1 MLIDKYSTFGENLSL
16 TSAGVIGNA
25 IDLGAAYNI
34 GAGANRPPVLH
45 VVAATEIKAAGTLQ
59 LCASTDGTTAGNVL
73 MSIPFAASAEG
84 DVLFSGIMPT
94 IPEASGQYLVLNN
107 ATAVTDGGTVNAYV
121 LNNAPAHH
129 IYPGK

>member
-16 TSAGVIGNA
+16 ASAGVIGNA

-59 LCASTDGTTAGNVL
+59 LCASTDGTIAGDVL
-73 MSIPFAASAEG
+73 MSIPFKASAEG
-84 DVLFSGIMPT
+84 YVLFSGIMPT
-94 IPEASGQYLVLNN
+94 IPEASGRYLVLNN
-107 ATAVTDGGTVNAYV
+107 GDAITGGGTVNAYA
-121 LNNAPAHH
+121 LNTAPAHH

>member
-1 MLIDKYSTFGENLSL
+1 MLIDKNSTFGENLSL

-45 VVAATEIKAAGTLQ
+45 VVAATKIKAAGTLQ
-59 LCASTDGTTAGNVL
+59 LCASTDGATAGDVL
-73 MSIPFAASAEG
+73 MSIPFAASDEG
-84 DVLFSGIMPT
+84 TVLFSGIMPT
-94 IPEASGQYLVLNN
+94 IPEANGQYLVLNN
-107 ATAVTDGGTVNAYV
+107 ATAVTNGGTVNAYV

-129 IYPGK
+129 IYPGR

>member
-1 MLIDKYSTFGENLSL
+1 MLIDKFSTFGENLSL
-16 TSAGVIGNA
+16 ASTGVIGNA
-25 IDLGAAYNI
+25 IDLGATYNI

-45 VVAATEIKAAGTLQ
+45 VVAATEIKAAGTIQ
-59 LCASTDGTTAGNVL
+59 MCTSTDGTTAGDVL
-73 MSIPFAASAEG
+73 MSIPFKVAAEG

-94 IPEASGQYLVLNN
+94 IPEASGQYLLLNN
-107 ATAVTDGGTVNAYV
+107 ATAVSEGGSVNAYV

>member
-16 TSAGVIGNA
+16 VSAGVIGDA

-45 VVAATEIKAAGTLQ
+45 IVAATEVKAAGTLQ
-59 LCASTDGTTAGNVL
+59 LCTSTDGTTAGDVL
-73 MSIPFAASAEG
+73 MSIPFAASDEG
-84 DVLFSGIMPT
+84 TVLFSGNMPT
-94 IPEASGQYLVLNN
+94 VPEASGQYLVLKN
-107 ATAVTDGGTVNAYV
+107 ATAVSAGGTVNAHV
-121 LNNAPAHH
+121 LSNAPAHH

>member
-1 MLIDKYSTFGENLSL
+1 MLIDKYSTLGENLSL
-16 TSAGVIGNA
+16 ESAGVIGNA

-45 VVAATEIKAAGTLQ
+45 IVAATEIKAAGTLQ
-59 LCASTDGTTAGNVL
+59 LCTSTDGTTAGDVL
-73 MSIPFAASAEG
+73 MSIPFAASG
-84 DVLFSGIMPT
+84 DGEVLFSGIMPT

-107 ATAVTDGGTVNAYV
+107 GTAVTDGGAINAYV

>member
-1 MLIDKYSTFGENLSL
+1 MIIDKYSTFGENMSL
-16 TSAGVIGNA
+16 VSAGVIGNA

-59 LCASTDGTTAGNVL
+59 LCTSTDGATAGDVL
-73 MSIPFAASAEG
+73 MSIPFAASDEG
-84 DVLFSGIMPT
+84 KVLFSGIMPT
-94 IPEASGQYLVLNN
+94 IPEASGQYLVLKNS
-107 ATAVTDGGTVNAYV
+107 TAVTAGGTVNAYV
-121 LNNAPAHH
+121 LNNAPSHH

>member
-1 MLIDKYSTFGENLSL
+1 MLIDKYSTLGENLSL
-16 TSAGVIGNA
+16 ESAEVIGNA

-45 VVAATEIKAAGTLQ
+45 IVAATEIKAAGTLQ
-59 LCASTDGTTAGNVL
+59 LCTSTDGTTAGDVL
-73 MSIPFAASAEG
+73 MSIPFAASEDG
-84 DVLFSGIMPT
+84 EVLFSGIMPT

-107 ATAVTDGGTVNAYV
+107 GTAVTDGGAVNAYV

>member
-45 VVAATEIKAAGTLQ
+45 VVATSAVSAGTLQ
-59 LCASTDGTTAGNVL
+59 LCTSDDGTTAGEVI
-73 MSIPFAASAEG
+73 MEIPVTAMDDGE
-84 DVLFSGIMPT
+84 VIFSGIMPS
-94 IPEASGQYLVLNN
+94 IPKASGQYLVLNVS
-107 ATAVTDGGTVNAYV
+107 AAGSGTFNAYV
-121 LNNAPAHH
+121 LNNAPHHH

>member
-1 MLIDKYSTFGENLSL
+1 MLIDKNSTFGENLSL

-59 LCASTDGTTAGNVL
+59 LCASTDGATAGDVL
-73 MSIPFAASAEG
+73 MSIPFAASDEG
-84 DVLFSGIMPT
+84 TVLFSGIMPT
-94 IPEASGQYLVLNN
+94 IPEANGQYLLLNN
-107 ATAVTDGGTVNAYV
+107 ATAVSGGGSVNAYV

-129 IYPGK
+129 IYPGR

>member
-1 MLIDKYSTFGENLSL
+1 MLIDKFSTFGENLSL
-16 TSAGVIGNA
+16 ASAGVIGNA

-45 VVAATEIKAAGTLQ
+45 VVAATEIKAAGTIQ
-59 LCASTDGTTAGNVL
+59 MCTSTDGTTAGDVL
-73 MSIPFAASAEG
+73 MSIPLKVAAEG

-94 IPEASGQYLVLNN
+94 IPEASGQYLLLNN
-107 ATAVTDGGTVNAYV
+107 ATAVSEGGSVNAHV